1 MRRSSLVLVALV
13 GSMGCV
19 VGPTTREFDP
29 ATGPKGI
36 AADLQVEWGRTGRLQ
51 GELLEVQDTA
61 LVLLSANRV
70 TLVPIRVI
78 RIGRFSRRG
87 TLIGD
92 GYASEQSLSRLR
104 SVSRFPGGLTPEVRA
119 RLLAA
124 YGQTAPDGPP

>member
-1 MRRSSLVLVALV
+1 MRRSWIVPVTVLGFVA
-13 GSMGCV
+13 CA
-19 VGPTTREFDP
+19 VGPTTRNFGP
-29 ATGPKGI
+29 AAGPQGI
-36 AADLQVEWGRTGRLQ
+36 AADLRVKWGRTGRLQ

-78 RIGRFSRRG
+78 LVGRFSRRG
-87 TLIGD
+87 TLIAEGR
-92 GYASEQSLSRLR
+92 ASGQSLTRLKT
-104 SVSRFPGGLTPEVRA
+104 VSRFPAGLTPEIRT